1 MKASKPKRTPGRC
14 KGQVEILSD
23 IYDTPQAEGFLD
35 EKTSYLPATI
45 EGALHSSFQ
54 GRIATYFAA
63 NYAIKFAYLFGS
75 CARGQAGPL
84 SDIDLAVY
92 LDNRLDSFNAKLR
105 YLEELYRLL
114 KTERCDLVVLN
125 NAPLILQ
132 YEVIRY
138 GKVLKE
144 NKQRRVPF
152 ETKVI
157 REYLDTEPLRA
168 VHRQKLKEH
177 FLKGRNLGQ

>member
-1 MKASKPKRTPGRC
+1 MLVPR
-14 KGQVEILSD
+14 L
-23 IYDTPQAEGFLD
+23 F
-35 EKTSYLPATI
+35 SYERLPF
-45 EGALHSSFQ
+45 EGALDSSLQ
-54 GRIATYFAA
+54 GRIAAYFAA
-63 NYAIKFAYLFGS
+63 NKAIFDYLFGS
-75 CARGQAGPL
+75 CARGQSGPL
-84 SDIDLAVY
+84 SDIDLAIY
-92 LDNRLDSFNAKLR
+92 LDNRLDSFAARLH

-125 NAPLILQ
+125 NAPLVLQ

-144 NKQRRVPF
+144 NKLRRVPF

-157 REYLDTEPLRA
+157 REYLDTEPLRV

-177 FLKGRNLGQ
+177 FLKGRSLGQ